1 MLFEG
6 LSARQL
12 CKTFGLNYR
21 TIMAEAKQSNCHPDR
36 VLARKTGWI
45 LRFEF
50 FYAPDPLLLQSD
62 FPMIQLVH
70 RIEE

>member
-12 CKTFGLNYR
+12 CKTFGLNYK
-21 TIMAEAKQSNCHPDR
+21 TIITEATQSNSHPDR
-36 VLARKTGWI
+36 LLARKTGYI

-62 FPMIQLVH
+62 FPMIEII
-70 RIEE
+70 RPIE